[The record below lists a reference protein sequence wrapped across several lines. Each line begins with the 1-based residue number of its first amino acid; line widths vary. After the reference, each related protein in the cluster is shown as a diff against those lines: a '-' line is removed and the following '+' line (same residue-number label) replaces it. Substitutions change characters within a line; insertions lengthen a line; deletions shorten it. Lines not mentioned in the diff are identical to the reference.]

1 MNLNDEEIAEEYKR
15 MAPTLKRIFRE
26 KVKFH
31 SDYHEQFGVAANT
44 RDLIQLKLDKLH
56 PLLPIQIA
64 QEGMM
69 TATPSEYVENT
80 YIYRWCKK
88 DQPN

>member
-1 MNLNDEEIAEEYKR
+1 MMKKLLKSIR
-15 MAPTLKRIFRE
+15 GWPPTLKRIFRE

-31 SDYHEQFGVAANT
+31 NEYHEQFGVAANT

-56 PLLPIQIA
+56 PLLRIQIA

-69 TATPSEYVENT
+69 TAIPSEYVENT
-80 YIYRWCKK
+80 YICRWCKK